1 MAKPKMVICKYCK
14 TKIDKN
20 TAFREEYLNDNG
32 EIKNRYF
39 CSEKCY
45 NEKQNE
51 IKKKEW
57 EKEIKKE
64 NREKIRGICNL
75 NEKEKNIY
83 FQSTYKSITD
93 NFSQED
99 IYEFINKYEK
109 DMLDILNNIDFKTV
123 NSRIKYC
130 LSMLENQLQHYIAE
144 NQLDKQESKE
154 KTEEVKEVEPSFVD
168 EDFDIVVNVKKRERR
183 SLEQILNG
191 EINNE

>member
-32 EIKNRYF
+32 EIRNRYY
-39 CSEKCY
+39 CSEECL

-51 IKKKEW
+51 IKRKER

-64 NREKIRGICNL
+64 NREKIRNICNL
-75 NEKEKNIY
+75 GKKEKNIY

-183 SLEQILNG
+183 DINDILG
-191 EINNE
+191 L

>member
-1 MAKPKMVICKYCK
+1 MSKVTCKYCK

-20 TAFREEYLNDNG
+20 TAYIEDYLTDTGVLRNNYYC
-32 EIKNRYF
+32 N
-39 CSEKCY
+39 EKCY
-45 NEKQNE
+45 NDKQNE

-64 NREKIRGICNL
+64 NREKIRSICGL
-75 NEKEKNIY
+75 EEKEKNIY

-109 DMLDILNNIDFKTV
+109 DMFDVLNNIDFETV

-130 LSMLENQLQHYIAE
+130 LLMLENQLQHYILE
-144 NQLDKQESKE
+144 KEQPKQIEESSKE
-154 KTEEVKEVEPSFVD
+154 IEVD
-168 EDFDIVVNVKKRERR
+168 DFDIVVNVEKKEKRGIDE
-183 SLEQILNG
+183 ILG
-191 EINNE
+191 L

>member
-1 MAKPKMVICKYCK
+1 MPKVTCRYCK
-14 TKIDKN
+14 NKIDKKD
-20 TAFREEYLNDNG
+20 AFIEEYLNDNG

-39 CSEKCY
+39 CSEECL

-51 IKKKEW
+51 IKRKER

-64 NREKIRGICNL
+64 NREKIRSICNL
-75 NEKEKNIY
+75 GEKEKNIY

-130 LSMLENQLQHYIAE
+130 LSMLENQLQHYVADRNTVE
-144 NQLDKQESKE
+144 E
-154 KTEEVKEVEPSFVD
+154 KTEGVKEIEQDFVD
-168 EDFDIVVNVKKRERR
+168 DFDIVVNVEKDKKR
-183 SLEQILNG
+183 SIDDILG
-191 EINNE
+191 L

>member
-1 MAKPKMVICKYCK
+1 MAKVTCKFCK
-14 TKIDKN
+14 TKIDKES
-20 TAFREEYLNDNG
+20 AFIEEYLTDSG
-32 EIKNRYF
+32 VLKNRYF
-39 CSEKCY
+39 CNEECY
-45 NEKQNE
+45 NGKQKEEEKK
-51 IKKKEW
+51 IW
-57 EKEIKKE
+57 LKEIKKE
-64 NREKIRGICNL
+64 NRERIRAICGL
-75 NEKEKNIY
+75 GEKEKNIY

-168 EDFDIVVNVKKRERR
+168 EDFDIVVNVKKKQRR
-183 SLEQILNG
+183 GIDDILG
-191 EINNE
+191 L

>member
-1 MAKPKMVICKYCK
+1 MPKVTCRYCK
-14 TKIDKN
+14 NKIDKKD
-20 TAFREEYLNDNG
+20 AFIEEYLNDNL

-39 CSEKCY
+39 CNEKCY
-45 NEKQNE
+45 NDKQNE
-51 IKKKEW
+51 IKRKERI
-57 EKEIKKE
+57 KEIKKE
-64 NREKIRGICNL
+64 NREKIRTICGL
-75 NEKEKNIY
+75 GEKEKNIY

-154 KTEEVKEVEPSFVD
+154 KIEEVKEVEPSFAD
-168 EDFDIVVNVKKRERR
+168 EDFDIVVNVKKKERR
-183 SLEQILNG
+183 NLDDILG
-191 EINNE
+191 L

>member
-45 NEKQNE
+45 DKKQNE

-64 NREKIRGICNL
+64 NREKIRGICGL
-75 NEKEKNIY
+75 EKKEKNIY

-109 DMLDILNNIDFKTV
+109 DMLDILNDIDFKTV

-144 NQLDKQESKE
+144 NQLDKQEPKE

-168 EDFDIVVNVKKRERR
+168 DFDIVVNVEKKKLRDIDD
-183 SLEQILNG
+183 ILG
-191 EINNE
+191 L